1 MKRAPLRLSPLA
13 LALALALVA
22 CKDNEAHKEP
32 AEAAPPVSTPAIPP
46 PPAPPPAPPELPAVP
61 TEADFEEEALQQI
74 TNKNLE
80 EELDK
85 LERELKSP

>member
-1 MKRAPLRLSPLA
+1 MKRTRILGCLA
-13 LALALALVA
+13 LLALSLAA
-22 CKDNEAHKEP
+22 CKEKEAPTEP
-32 AEAAPPVSTPAIPP
+32 AEVAPPVSAPALPPPP
-46 PPAPPPAPPELPAVP
+46 PPAPPEPAPPS
-61 TEADFEEEALQQI
+61 TEADFEEEADQQI

>member
-1 MKRAPLRLSPLA
+1 MKRTSLLCAFAVLA
-13 LALALALVA
+13 LSLAA
-22 CKDNEAHKEP
+22 CKEKEAPKEP
-32 AEAAPPVSTPAIPP
+32 AEVAPPVSAPPLPPPP
-46 PPAPPPAPPELPAVP
+46 PPAAPEPAPVS
-61 TEADFEEEALQQI
+61 TEADFEEEAAQQI

>member
-1 MKRAPLRLSPLA
+1 MNRAMLA
-13 LALALALVA
+13 CLLAAFSISLGA
-22 CKDNEAHKEP
+22 CKDKEMPKEP
-32 AEAAPPVSTPAIPP
+32 TEVAPTPSATAPAPVVTA
-46 PPAPPPAPPELPAVP
+46 PPAPAPEPPP
-61 TEADFEEEALQQI
+61 TEADFEEEATQQI

>member
-1 MKRAPLRLSPLA
+1 MNRVKLVCSFA
-13 LALALALVA
+13 ALVLSLA
-22 CKDNEAHKEP
+22 CKEKEAPKEP
-32 AEAAPPVSTPAIPP
+32 TEVAPPASA
-46 PPAPPPAPPELPAVP
+46 PPAPPPPPPAAPEPPPVS
-61 TEADFEEEALQQI
+61 TEADFEEEAAQQI

>member
-1 MKRAPLRLSPLA
+1 MKTTTLLCGLVTLSLMFTG
-13 LALALALVA
+13 
-22 CKDNEAHKEP
+22 CKDKEAPKE
-32 AEAAPPVSTPAIPP
+32 ASEAAPQLSVT
-46 PPAPPPAPPELPAVP
+46 APPPAVTPPQAKAPEAEPVP
-61 TEADFEEEALQQI
+61 TEADFEEEAAQQI